1 MTNRATGASAAVFQ
15 QEELRL
21 ETAKIVGTAMLKEL
35 RKIDISYTLR
45 DAGIIYVSLFG
56 TLAVTCHLH
65 SRFGWRALLA
75 APILALVCGVA
86 FNWINVQI
94 HEASHYSLFANKRLN
109 DVFCDLVLGALAL
122 QDVQT
127 YRSTHGMH
135 HSQLHTDR
143 DPDLWTYSSHLGS
156 VRETLVGLG
165 RDLLLLSAFRRRRQ
179 VAEFLRL
186 HCRGSRRAPKY
197 SGPAKALAQSCVIA
211 LLVGACGAWGLVY
224 YVVIYLYGLLGV
236 FPALIRVRTV
246 VQHREGQLDS
256 RETPG
261 LVAFTSRTTEAPFWE
276 FFLLGARMDYHFEH
290 HLHPNIPYYN
300 LKKMHRILDS
310 AGLFEAIR
318 TRTGQ
323 ELRTDD
329 YVRTFVKLAT
339 A

>member
-1 MTNRATGASAAVFQ
+1 MFQ
-15 QEELRL
+15 QEDLRV
-21 ETAKIVGTAMLKEL
+21 ETTKIIGLAMLKEL
-35 RKIDISYTLR
+35 RKIDVSYTLR
-45 DAGIIYVSLFG
+45 DAGIIYISLFG

-65 SRFGWRALLA
+65 SMLGWLALLA
-75 APILALVCGVA
+75 APLLALSCGVA

-109 DVFCDLVLGALAL
+109 DIFCDLALGALAL

-156 VRETLVGLG
+156 IRETFLGLG
-165 RDLLLLSAFRRRRQ
+165 RDLTLLSALRRRRQ

-197 SGPAKALAQSCVIA
+197 SGPAKVLAQACVLAVLIT
-211 LLVGACGAWGLVY
+211 ACGVWGLVY
-224 YVVIYLYGLLGV
+224 YVVIYLYGLLGI

-246 VQHREGQLDS
+246 VQHREGRMS
-256 RETPG
+256 SSESPG
-261 LVAFTSRTTEAPFWE
+261 LVAFTSRTTEASFWE
-276 FFLLGARMDYHFEH
+276 FFLFGARMDYHFEH

-300 LKKMHRILDS
+300 LRKMHRILNS

-318 TRTGQ
+318 AHSGQ

-329 YVRTFVKLAT
+329 YLRAFVKLAT